1 MSRSQI
7 FRIMEKFVELFAEGW
22 YNGNVNEG

>member
-7 FRIMEKFVELFAEGW
+7 FRIMEKFVELFAGGW
-22 YNGNVNEG
+22 YNGRANEG